1 MVRREQLRQRFKEA
15 GDAGFVALLH
25 TMDNPN
31 IPLETKWSGI
41 QQHLATKQEFGCAP
55 TAYLQEVLEVYMSRP
70 CSLLPATVV
79 LATFR

>member
-1 MVRREQLRQRFKEA
+1 MACREQLRLRFKEA

-31 IPLETKWSGI
+31 IPLETKWAGI

-55 TAYLQEVLEVYMSRP
+55 VA
-70 CSLLPATVV
+70 
-79 LATFR
+79 

>member
-1 MVRREQLRQRFKEA
+1 MVCREQLRQRFREA

-41 QQHLATKQEFGCAP
+41 QQHAATKQEFGCAP
-55 TAYLQEVLEVYMSRP
+55 CAVSRR
-70 CSLLPATVV
+70 CSSSSAQVCSGA
-79 LATFR
+79 LAA